1 MNKGLGEWQVK
12 GEGYKVKGGKPKKIK
27 GVGGKILGFT
37 HHLSPLTFDLF
48 LLGR

>member
-27 GVGGKILGFT
+27 GVGGKVKGGRLTINGFMPFPIT
-37 HHLSPLTFDLF
+37 HDL
-48 LLGR
+48 